1 MLTAALFPILL
12 PLACFVVLA
21 ICWPLRH
28 KGKLAGTLSSAVAII
43 SCLGALRL
51 LNQVLTGA
59 IDRTEGFR
67 HTITWLVADGKTIAE
82 VGVHVDGISAAMLV
96 VITLVA
102 ACVQVYSLGYLADE
116 PEPHLG
122 RYFTWHSLFIF
133 SMGGLV
139 LAPNLLQ
146 AFMCWELVGLCSY
159 LLIGYY
165 WTKPEAGHAAVK
177 AFWITKFADMGLL
190 AGLILLYAT
199 TGSFEW
205 TARMPNSVA
214 AMVSALIF
222 IGVMGKSA
230 QVPLHVWLPNAM
242 EGPTPVSA
250 LLHAA
255 TMVAAGVFLVV
266 RAFPIFEA
274 APDVL
279 TAMTWIGAVTAFLAA
294 CTAVVQDDIKKVLAY
309 STCSQLGFMVA
320 ALGTGSILG
329 GYFHLTTHA
338 FFKALLFLGAGAAIH
353 SVHSNNIHDMGG
365 LIKKTPFS
373 AVMFI
378 VGAAALAGI
387 PGLAGFFSKD
397 IILEELLHGGH
408 MGPLVLLL
416 VSAALTA
423 FYMTRVV
430 VIAFFGKPSAAAEH
444 AHGAPLVMGAP
455 MFALTLLAVAG
466 GYMGTQ
472 LGALWGGTIAFHLTP
487 VGMTAS
493 GLALAAVTYG
503 VLLYGKGIS
512 GPSGATLKRFI
523 LSGPVDRFWTG
534 TWRRGLLPTAK
545 GIAWTD
551 RYVVD
556 GAVNWWG
563 WAALRGTEILRRLQT
578 GKAQDYAVAV
588 IVGVLFFVLYGAVG
602 G

>member
-1 MLTAALFPILL
+1 
-12 PLACFVVLA
+12 
-21 ICWPLRH
+21 
-28 KGKLAGTLSSAVAII
+28 
-43 SCLGALRL
+43 
-51 LNQVLTGA
+51 
-59 IDRTEGFR
+59 
-67 HTITWLVADGKTIAE
+67 
-82 VGVHVDGISAAMLV
+82 
-96 VITLVA
+96 
-102 ACVQVYSLGYLADE
+102 
-116 PEPHLG
+116 
-122 RYFTWHSLFIF
+122 
-133 SMGGLV
+133 
-139 LAPNLLQ
+139 
-146 AFMCWELVGLCSY
+146 
-159 LLIGYY
+159 
-165 WTKPEAGHAAVK
+165 
-177 AFWITKFADMGLL
+177 
-190 AGLILLYAT
+190 
-199 TGSFEW
+199 
-205 TARMPNSVA
+205 
-214 AMVSALIF
+214 MVSALIF

-365 LIKKTPFS
+365 LLKKTPFS

-455 MFALTLLAVAG
+455 CSRSRSSLW
-466 GYMGTQ
+466 
-472 LGALWGGTIAFHLTP
+472 LGDTW
-487 VGMTAS
+487 
-493 GLALAAVTYG
+493 
-503 VLLYGKGIS
+503 
-512 GPSGATLKRFI
+512 GPSWAH
-523 LSGPVDRFWTG
+523 SGVEPSRSTS
-534 TWRRGLLPTAK
+534 PPSA
-545 GIAWTD
+545 
-551 RYVVD
+551 
-556 GAVNWWG
+556 
-563 WAALRGTEILRRLQT
+563 
-578 GKAQDYAVAV
+578 
-588 IVGVLFFVLYGAVG
+588 
-602 G
+602 

>member
-12 PLACFVVLA
+12 PLACFFLLA
-21 ICWPLRH
+21 VCWPLRH
-28 KGKLAGTLSSAVAII
+28 KGKLAGALSSAVAIV
-43 SCLGALRL
+43 SCLGAVRL
-51 LNQVLTGA
+51 LSMVLSGA
-59 IDRTEGFR
+59 IDPSEGFR
-67 HTITWLVADGKTIAE
+67 ATVPWLIANGKTIAE
-82 VGVHVDGISAAMLV
+82 VGVHIDGISATMLV

-116 PEPHLG
+116 PEEHLG

-139 LAPNLLQ
+139 IAPNLLQ

-190 AGLILLYAT
+190 AGLILLYAQS
-199 TGSFEW
+199 GSFEW
-205 TARMPNSVA
+205 TVTLPNSIA

-255 TMVAAGVFLVV
+255 TMVAAGVFLIV
-266 RAFPIFEA
+266 RAFPIFAA

-279 TAMTWIGAVTAFLAA
+279 TAMTWIGSITALVAA

-320 ALGTGSILG
+320 ALGTGSVLG

-353 SVHSNNIHDMGG
+353 AVHSNSIHDMGG
-365 LIKKTPFS
+365 LIKKTPYS
-373 AVMFI
+373 AAMFI

-397 IILEELLHGGH
+397 IILEELFHGGH
-408 MGPLVLLL
+408 IVPLLLLL

-430 VIAFFGKPSAAAEH
+430 VIAFFGKPSEAAEH
-444 AHGAPLVMGAP
+444 AHGAPIVMGAP
-455 MFALTLLAVAG
+455 MLALTLLAVTG
-466 GYMGTQ
+466 GYMGGQ
-472 LGALWGGTIAFHLTP
+472 LGGLWGGGIAFHLTP
-487 VGMTAS
+487 IGMTATAL
-493 GLALAAVTYG
+493 GLSAVVYG
-503 VLLYGKGIS
+503 ILLYGKGVS
-512 GPSGATLKRFI
+512 GPSFEGLRTFI

-534 TWRRGLLPTAK
+534 TWRRALLPTAK
-545 GIAWTD
+545 SIAWTD
-551 RYVVD
+551 RYVID

-563 WAALRGTEILRRLQT
+563 WAALRGGAALRRLQT
-578 GKAQDYAVAV
+578 GNAQDYTIAVVFGA
-588 IVGVLFFVLYGAVG
+588 LFFVIYGALG

>member
-1 MLTAALFPILL
+1 MLTAVLFPIML
-12 PLACFVVLA
+12 PLACFFLLA
-21 ICWPLRH
+21 LCWPLRH
-28 KGKLAGTLSSAVAII
+28 NGKLAGAVSSAVAIV
-43 SCLGALRL
+43 SCLSAVRL
-51 LNQVLTGA
+51 LNMVVTGA
-59 IDRTEGFR
+59 VDAQEGYR
-67 HTITWLVADGKTIAE
+67 HTVPWLVANGETIAE
-82 VGVHVDGISAAMLV
+82 VGVHLDGISATMLV

-116 PEPHLG
+116 PPEHLG

-133 SMGGLV
+133 AMGGLV
-139 LAPNLLQ
+139 IAPNLLQ

-177 AFWITKFADMGLL
+177 AFWVTKFADMGLL
-190 AGLILLYAT
+190 AGLCLLYAT
-199 TGSFEW
+199 TGGFEW
-205 TARMPNSVA
+205 TSTLATSTA
-214 AMVSALIF
+214 TTIAALIF
-222 IGVMGKSA
+222 MGVMGKSA

-266 RAFPIFEA
+266 RAFPIFLQ
-274 APDVL
+274 APDIL
-279 TAMTWIGAVTAFLAA
+279 LAMTWIGAITAFVAA

-353 SVHSNNIHDMGG
+353 AVHSNSIHDMGG
-365 LIKKTPFS
+365 LLKKTPIS

-378 VGAAALAGI
+378 IGAAALAGI
-387 PGLAGFFSKD
+387 PGLSGFFSKD
-397 IILEELLHGGH
+397 IILEEMLHGGH
-408 MGPLVLLL
+408 MVPLGLLL

-430 VIAFFGKPSAAAEH
+430 VIAFFGKPSEAVEH
-444 AHGAPLVMGAP
+444 AHGAPIVMGAP
-455 MFALTLLAVAG
+455 MAALTLLAVAG
-466 GYMGTQ
+466 GYMSGQ
-472 LGALWGGTIAFHLTP
+472 LGDLWGGPIAFHLSP
-487 VGMTAS
+487 VGITAT
-493 GLALAAVTYG
+493 GLGLSAVVYG
-503 VLLYGKGIS
+503 VLLYGKGIN
-512 GPSGATLKRFI
+512 GPSSAGLRDFI
-523 LSGPVDRFWTG
+523 LSGPVDRFWTA

-545 GIAWTD
+545 SIAWTD

-556 GAVNWWG
+556 GAVNWFG
-563 WAALRGTEILRRLQT
+563 WAAIKGSEALRRVQT

>member
-1 MLTAALFPILL
+1 
-12 PLACFVVLA
+12 
-21 ICWPLRH
+21 
-28 KGKLAGTLSSAVAII
+28 
-43 SCLGALRL
+43 
-51 LNQVLTGA
+51 
-59 IDRTEGFR
+59 
-67 HTITWLVADGKTIAE
+67 
-82 VGVHVDGISAAMLV
+82 
-96 VITLVA
+96 
-102 ACVQVYSLGYLADE
+102 
-116 PEPHLG
+116 
-122 RYFTWHSLFIF
+122 
-133 SMGGLV
+133 
-139 LAPNLLQ
+139 
-146 AFMCWELVGLCSY
+146 
-159 LLIGYY
+159 
-165 WTKPEAGHAAVK
+165 
-177 AFWITKFADMGLL
+177 
-190 AGLILLYAT
+190 
-199 TGSFEW
+199 
-205 TARMPNSVA
+205 
-214 AMVSALIF
+214 
-222 IGVMGKSA
+222 
-230 QVPLHVWLPNAM
+230 
-242 EGPTPVSA
+242 
-250 LLHAA
+250 
-255 TMVAAGVFLVV
+255 MVAAGVFLVV

-416 VSAALTA
+416 VSAALTT

-430 VIAFFGKPSAAAEH
+430 VIAFFGKPSAAVEH

-487 VGMTAS
+487 VGMAAS

-503 VLLYGKGIS
+503 VLLLRKGHQRTLRCNAEALHPERTRGQVLDRDLAPRPAPDGEGHRLDRSIRRRWCGELVGLGCAARHRDLETPPDRKGTGLRRCRDCRRPVLRDLRRGGRLRWRHS
-512 GPSGATLKRFI
+512 PCSQSLSCRPSWPQCSCSSCPGVHGHDPHPR
-523 LSGPVDRFWTG
+523 
-534 TWRRGLLPTAK
+534 RRGLDHLACR
-545 GIAWTD
+545 IAA
-551 RYVVD
+551 
-556 GAVNWWG
+556 GG
-563 WAALRGTEILRRLQT
+563 LGLRH
-578 GKAQDYAVAV
+578 
-588 IVGVLFFVLYGAVG
+588 
-602 G
+602 